1 MGEGFALTT
10 VSFIIGDLLYLQYA
24 LKYGLDTGFGNNIMY
39 NIINNWV
46 TNFNEHFAIISAVV
60 YVILM
65 ACVAIG
71 VYLPARSVSRINPV
85 DALRNK

>member
-1 MGEGFALTT
+1 
-10 VSFIIGDLLYLQYA
+10 
-24 LKYGLDTGFGNNIMY
+24 MY